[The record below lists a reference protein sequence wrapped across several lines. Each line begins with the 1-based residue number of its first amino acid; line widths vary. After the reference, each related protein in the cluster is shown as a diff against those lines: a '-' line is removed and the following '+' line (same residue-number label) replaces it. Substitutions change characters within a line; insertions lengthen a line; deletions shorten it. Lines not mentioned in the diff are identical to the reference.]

1 MKLCVVVAFHRP
13 AGYCWFPPW
22 GHYQEL
28 FEECLSSAVAR
39 GDLYPRDSCRVLR
52 SEEGGRAVSM
62 RRVHRWRPQQ
72 GLEFVHRRA
81 QADAPGRG
89 AACKERREAH
99 HTQLGELTGRR
110 PCWDEHSVSLERPL

>member
-39 GDLYPRDSCRVLR
+39 GDNLYPRDTCRVLR
-52 SEEGGRAVSM
+52 SEEGGQAVSM

-81 QADAPGRG
+81 RADTPGRG
-89 AACKERREAH
+89 NR
-99 HTQLGELTGRR
+99 L
-110 PCWDEHSVSLERPL
+110 